1 MNRTECGAQRAPWVI
16 LFLSAI
22 AATLINQRL
31 AHPFGDG
38 FWAQA
43 AMQGATQLAIMA
55 LLHGLRRLLRR
66 GPARRGRCEGH

>member
-1 MNRTECGAQRAPWVI
+1 MRELTPERAPWLI

-22 AATLINQRL
+22 AASLINQRL
-31 AHPFGDG
+31 PHPFGDG

-43 AMQGATQLAIMA
+43 AMQGATQLAIMG

-66 GPARRGRCEGH
+66 DPARRGRCAGR

>member
-1 MNRTECGAQRAPWVI
+1 MRELTPERAPWLI

-22 AATLINQRL
+22 AASLINQRL
-31 AHPFGDG
+31 THPFGDG

-43 AMQGATQLAIMA
+43 AMQGTTQLAIMG

>member
-1 MNRTECGAQRAPWVI
+1 MRELTPERAPWLI

-22 AATLINQRL
+22 AASLINQRL
-31 AHPFGDG
+31 PHPFGDG

-43 AMQGATQLAIMA
+43 AMQGTTQLAIMG

-66 GPARRGRCEGH
+66 SPARRGRCEGH

>member
-1 MNRTECGAQRAPWVI
+1 MRELTPERAPWLI

-22 AATLINQRL
+22 AASLINQRL
-31 AHPFGDG
+31 PHPFGDG

-43 AMQGATQLAIMA
+43 AMQGTTQLAIMG

>member
-1 MNRTECGAQRAPWVI
+1 MRELTPERAPWLI

-22 AATLINQRL
+22 AASLINQRL
-31 AHPFGDG
+31 THPFGDG

-43 AMQGATQLAIMA
+43 AMQGTTQLAIMG

-66 GPARRGRCEGH
+66 GPARRRRCGGR

>member
-1 MNRTECGAQRAPWVI
+1 MRELTPERAPWLI

-22 AATLINQRL
+22 AASLINQRL
-31 AHPFGDG
+31 THPFGDG

-43 AMQGATQLAIMA
+43 AMQGATQLAIMG

-66 GPARRGRCEGH
+66 DPAQRGRCEGH

>member
-1 MNRTECGAQRAPWVI
+1 MRELTPERAPWLI

-22 AATLINQRL
+22 AASLINLRL
-31 AHPFGDG
+31 PHPFGDG

-43 AMQGATQLAIMA
+43 AMQGTTQLAIMG

>member
-1 MNRTECGAQRAPWVI
+1 MRELTPERAPWLI

-22 AATLINQRL
+22 AASLINQRL
-31 AHPFGDG
+31 PHPFGDG

-43 AMQGATQLAIMA
+43 AMQGTTQLAIMG

-66 GPARRGRCEGH
+66 GPARRGRCGGH

>member
-1 MNRTECGAQRAPWVI
+1 MRELTPERAPWLI

-22 AATLINQRL
+22 AASLINQRL
-31 AHPFGDG
+31 PHPFGDG

-43 AMQGATQLAIMA
+43 AMQGATQLAIMG
-55 LLHGLRRLLRR
+55 LLHGLRR

>member
-1 MNRTECGAQRAPWVI
+1 MRELTPERAPWLI

-22 AATLINQRL
+22 AASLINQRL
-31 AHPFGDG
+31 PHPFGDG

-43 AMQGATQLAIMA
+43 AMQGATQLAIMG

-66 GPARRGRCEGH
+66 GPAQRGRCEGH

>member
-1 MNRTECGAQRAPWVI
+1 MREPTPERTPWLI

-22 AATLINQRL
+22 AASLINQRL
-31 AHPFGDG
+31 PHPFGDG

-43 AMQGATQLAIMA
+43 AMQGATQLAIMG

-66 GPARRGRCEGH
+66 DPARRGRCAGR